1 MVVAGRVLESGDVAI
16 MMVEA
21 GATEN
26 AWNLIATGATA
37 PTEAVVAEALEA
49 ANLPYGPIRQPHDL
63 LDDAHLNAGGALL
76 KPLLPDGS
84 EISTAALPIE
94 FDGRKAGKRCDP
106 PVQGGQT
113 HAILQGLG
121 LDAARIDALRAAGVI
136 A

>member
-1 MVVAGRVLESGDVAI
+1 MK
-16 MMVEA
+16 
-21 GATEN
+21 T
-26 AWNLIATGATA
+26 
-37 PTEAVVAEALEA
+37 
-49 ANLPYGPIRQPHDL
+49 
-63 LDDAHLNAGGALL
+63 
-76 KPLLPDGS
+76 LLPDGS